1 MKNFSVKIN
10 LALMN
15 GASLIT
21 SRKNNE
27 KYVCIP
33 LSENYIFEGKKGLY
47 LDLTAYS
54 YDGKFGESHFLKNR
68 IPKDIYEKMSDEDK
82 KNTSI
87 IGSMSPLEIEKGITE
102 SADIHDFTEL
112 SEESFLSNI
121 D

>member
-1 MKNFSVKIN
+1 MKNFTVKIN

-15 GASLIT
+15 SVKLIT
-21 SRKNNE
+21 SKKDNE

-68 IPKDIYEKMSDEDK
+68 IPKDIYEKMSEEDK
-82 KNTSI
+82 RNTPI
-87 IGSMSPLEIEKGITE
+87 LGSLSPLEMDNGITE
-102 SADIHDFTEL
+102 KADFQEFDEV
-112 SEESFLSNI
+112 SEKDCPF
-121 D
+121 

>member
-1 MKNFSVKIN
+1 MKNFNVKIN

-15 GASLIT
+15 NVKTIT
-21 SRKNNE
+21 SKKNNE

-33 LSENYIFEGKKGLY
+33 LSDNYIFEGKKGLY

-82 KNTSI
+82 NTPI
-87 IGSMSPLEIEKGITE
+87 IGSLSPLEMDNGITE
-102 SADIHDFTEL
+102 KADFQEFN
-112 SEESFLSNI
+112 EVSNE
-121 D
+121 DSPF

>member
-1 MKNFSVKIN
+1 MKNFNVKIN

-15 GASLIT
+15 KVKTIT
-21 SRKNNE
+21 SKKDNE

-54 YDGKFGESHFLKNR
+54 YDGKFGESHFIKNR

-82 KNTSI
+82 KNTPI
-87 IGSMSPLEIEKGITE
+87 IGSLSPLEMDNGMTEK
-102 SADIHDFTEL
+102 ADFQDFNEV
-112 SEESFLSNI
+112 SNE
-121 D
+121 DFPF

>member
-1 MKNFSVKIN
+1 MKNFTAKIN

-15 GASLIT
+15 GVKLFT
-21 SRKNNE
+21 SKKDNK
-27 KYVCIP
+27 KYACIP

-82 KNTSI
+82 KNTPI
-87 IGSMSPLEIEKGITE
+87 IGSLSPLEMDNGIMEK
-102 SADIHDFTEL
+102 ADFQEFNEVSDEDLPF
-112 SEESFLSNI
+112 
-121 D
+121 DD